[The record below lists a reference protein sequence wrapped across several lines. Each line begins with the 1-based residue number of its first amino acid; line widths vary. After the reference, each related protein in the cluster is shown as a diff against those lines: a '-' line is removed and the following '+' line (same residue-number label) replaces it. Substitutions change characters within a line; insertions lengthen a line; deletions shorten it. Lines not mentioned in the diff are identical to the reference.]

1 MAKYSKEFKETVVQ
15 KMMPPNA
22 QSIAQIHRDTGVS
35 EPTLYNWRNQYK
47 NEGRAVPADP
57 SNPENWSAQNKLAVV
72 IESASLNEQAL
83 SEYCRK
89 KGLYVE
95 QIDRWKEMALGG
107 YEVQGRLSTDE
118 RQELKQTKKQKRQIE
133 KELRRKEKAL
143 AETAALLVLS
153 KKCNAIWGEAEED

>member
-1 MAKYSKEFKETVVQ
+1 VAKYSDEFKEKIIQ

-35 EPTLYNWRNQYK
+35 EPTLYNWRNQSK

-57 SNPENWSAQNKLAVV
+57 SNPENWSAQDKLAVV
-72 IESASLNEQAL
+72 IETASLNEQAL

-89 KGLYVE
+89 KALYVE
-95 QIDRWKEMALGG
+95 QINRWKEQALGG
-107 YEVQGRLSTDE
+107 YDALGRLTADE
-118 RQELKQTKKQKRQIE
+118 RKELKQAKKQKRQIE
-133 KELRRKEKAL
+133 KELKRKERAL

>member
-1 MAKYSKEFKETVVQ
+1 MAKYSNAFKEQAVQ

-22 QSIAQIHRDTGVS
+22 QSIAQIHRETGVS
-35 EPTLYNWRNQYK
+35 KVTLYNWRNQYK

-57 SNPENWSAQNKLAVV
+57 SNPENWSAQDKLAIV
-72 IESASLNEQAL
+72 IETASLNVQAL
-83 SEYCRK
+83 AEYCRE

-95 QIDRWKEMALGG
+95 QINRWKDLALGG
-107 YEVQGRLSTDE
+107 YEAPGCLSADE
-118 RQELKQTKKQKRQIE
+118 RRELKQTKKQKRRIE
-133 KELRRKEKAL
+133 KELKRKEKAL

>member
-1 MAKYSKEFKETVVQ
+1 VARYSNEFKENIVQ

-57 SNPENWSAQNKLAVV
+57 SNPENWSAQDKLAVV
-72 IESASLNEQAL
+72 IETASLNEQAL
-83 SEYCRK
+83 SEYCRE
-89 KGLYVE
+89 KGLYAE
-95 QIDRWKEMALGG
+95 QISRWKELALGG
-107 YEVQGRLSTDE
+107 YEARGRLSADE
-118 RQELKQTKKQKRQIE
+118 RRELKQTKKQKRQIE
-133 KELRRKEKAL
+133 KELKRKEKAL

-153 KKCNAIWGEAEED
+153 KKCNAIWGEVEED

>member
-1 MAKYSKEFKETVVQ
+1 MPKYSKEFKETIVQ

-22 QSIAQIHRDTGVS
+22 QSIAQICRDTGVS
-35 EPTLYNWRNQYK
+35 EQTLYNWRNQYK
-47 NEGRAVPADP
+47 SEGKAVPADP
-57 SNPENWSAQNKLAVV
+57 SNPENWSAQDKLAVV
-72 IESASLNEQAL
+72 IETASLNEQAL

-89 KGLYVE
+89 KGLYAE
-95 QIDRWKEMALGG
+95 QIIRWKELALGG
-107 YEVQGRLSTDE
+107 YEAKGILSANE
-118 RQELKQTKKQKRQIE
+118 RRELQHTKKKNRQIG